1 MESIGS
7 QNNKYQLVNNLLTV
21 SQNIP
26 HNVVYVQKSSQKIV
40 LHLKY
45 LSQFVTVR
53 LNGVNIQYK
62 YSRKTHLGFKHERER
77 ER

>member
-1 MESIGS
+1 M
-7 QNNKYQLVNNLLTV
+7 
-21 SQNIP
+21 
-26 HNVVYVQKSSQKIV
+26 V

-77 ER
+77 ERDDQISAELSR